1 MFSNKVVKILLN
13 SLPYKNM
20 VRVGVDITDIERV
33 KKFYERKGEKFLD
46 RILTHREKEYVMK
59 HEKFLLNLAG
69 RFAGKEAFFKALGTG
84 IINFQEVEILN
95 EPSGKPY
102 VNLYGRTKEIFD
114 SLNVKSMD
122 ISISH
127 TELAAVSVVVFEI

>member
-1 MFSNKVVKILLN
+1 M
-13 SLPYKNM
+13 
-20 VRVGVDITDIERV
+20 
-33 KKFYERKGEKFLD
+33 
-46 RILTHREKEYVMK
+46 
-59 HEKFLLNLAG
+59 
-69 RFAGKEAFFKALGTG
+69 GTG

-102 VNLYGRTKEIFD
+102 VNLYGKTKEIFD

>member
-1 MFSNKVVKILLN
+1 MVK
-13 SLPYKNM
+13 
-20 VRVGVDITDIERV
+20 VGVDITDIQRV
-33 KKFYERKGEKFLD
+33 KKLYERKGEKFID

-95 EPSGKPY
+95 SSSGKPF
-102 VNLYGRTKEIFD
+102 VNLYGKTKEIFE
-114 SLNVKSMD
+114 SFNIKSMD

-127 TELAAVSVVVFEI
+127 TDLSAISVVVFEI

>member
-1 MFSNKVVKILLN
+1 
-13 SLPYKNM
+13 M
-20 VRVGVDITDIERV
+20 VRVGVDITDISRV
-33 KKFYERKGEKFLD
+33 REFYSRRGEKFLD
-46 RILTHREKEYVMK
+46 RILTEREKEYVMK

-84 IINFQEVEILN
+84 IINFKEVEILN
-95 EPSGKPY
+95 DSSGKPY
-102 VNLYGRTKEIFD
+102 INLYGKTKDVFE
-114 SLNVKSMD
+114 SLNVKSFD